1 MAPLKYRAIC
11 PRSWGL
17 RSSMPALRSV
27 EVSPAELRAMFDAD
41 RIENRHAI
49 GELSII
55 VLKSHDARPELHMPP
70 GTLSQ
75 LVAYVD
81 GAGNHLAVAHRYLKP
96 DGTLAASGRPDPK
109 VLRRGNTLYRPWWG
123 GRPTI
128 TTSSD

>member
-1 MAPLKYRAIC
+1 
-11 PRSWGL
+11 
-17 RSSMPALRSV
+17 
-27 EVSPAELRAMFDAD
+27 MFDAD

-96 DGTLAASGRPDPK
+96 DGTLAAMLRQALTALAHPAHAPTGRSASA
-109 VLRRGNTLYRPWWG
+109 W
-123 GRPTI
+123 
-128 TTSSD
+128 SSKLTRQADR